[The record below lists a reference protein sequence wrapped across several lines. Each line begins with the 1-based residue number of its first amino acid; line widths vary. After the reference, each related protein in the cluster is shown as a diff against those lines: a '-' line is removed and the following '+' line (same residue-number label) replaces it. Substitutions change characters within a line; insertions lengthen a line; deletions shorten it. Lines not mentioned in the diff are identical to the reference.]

1 MKTAPV
7 PPNEEAR
14 LRALAA
20 HAVLDTPPEEAFDAL
35 TRLASRLCGTPIA
48 LVSLV
53 DQARQWF
60 KSRVG
65 LEEPETHRDFAFCAH
80 AILQEGV
87 FVVPDTCQDERFHDN
102 PLVTR
107 APRVRFYAGT
117 PLRSLSGHTLGTLCV
132 IDHVPRELTAEQAQ
146 ALHVLGRQVEAQL
159 QLRLRGK
166 ELERREV
173 ESRAQR
179 EALTRLK
186 RQKDGLLQLVVKDL
200 QMPLSAIHS
209 HAALVQSRGYLP
221 EDVRGAARNIR
232 EGTESVQRLVANLLE
247 ASQEDAPL
255 VTRVSEFDVTTLLA
269 EVARAFALRTQ
280 GTRREFSHE
289 VRVTEG
295 LITADREMLRRAVD
309 NLLDN
314 SFRFTALSGG
324 KVVLEASQPEP
335 DVLEVCVRDEGPG
348 IPPAARAYVFE
359 THQPEGIPLAGRT
372 RASNSLGLAFCRR
385 VVEAHGGWIWVEDN
399 TPKGT
404 TFRLRIPVRPKA
416 ATESPVHRASP

>member
-7 PPNEEAR
+7 PPNESAR
-14 LRALAA
+14 LEALAA
-20 HAVLDTPPEEAFDAL
+20 HALLDTPSEEAFDSL

-53 DQARQWF
+53 DETRQWF

-65 LEEPETHRDFAFCAH
+65 LEEPETTRDVAFCAH
-80 AILQEGV
+80 AILQDGV
-87 FVVPDTCQDERFHDN
+87 LVVRDTHQDERFHDN
-102 PLVTR
+102 PLVTGE
-107 APRVRFYAGT
+107 PRIRFYAGT
-117 PLRSLSGHTLGTLCV
+117 PLKSLSGHPLGTLCV
-132 IDHVPRELTAEQAQ
+132 IDRVPRELTAEQAQ

-159 QLRLRGK
+159 QLRLRVR
-166 ELERREV
+166 ELERRDA

-179 EALTRLK
+179 EALSRLN

-200 QMPLSAIHS
+200 QLPLSAIHS
-209 HAALVQSRGYLP
+209 HAALVQNRSYLP
-221 EDVRGAARNIR
+221 EDVRGAARDIR

-255 VTRVSEFDVTTLLA
+255 VTRVSEFDLTEMLS
-269 EVARAFALRTQ
+269 EVARTFALRTQ
-280 GTRREFSHE
+280 GTRRQFTHDSRLEE
-289 VRVTEG
+289 R
-295 LITADREMLRRAVD
+295 LITGDRELLRRAVD

-324 KVVLEASQPEP
+324 QVALEVSRPEP
-335 DVLEVCVRDEGPG
+335 GLVEVRVRDEGPG
-348 IPPAARAYVFE
+348 IPAAARVYVFE
-359 THQPEGIPLAGRT
+359 AHLPEGIPTADRA

-399 TPKGT
+399 LPRGT
-404 TFRLRIPVRPKA
+404 TFCMRLPLRSKVA
-416 ATESPVHRASP
+416 APSQVN